1 MTVRLRP
8 TYHPTLEPDRPTSY
22 PTVLGRADDAFIPLT
37 WRPRATT
44 RTRLELVSD
53 RWRLWGSFCV
63 SDVTLAAFARH
74 DPLGLATL
82 SRLPVA
88 GATTM
93 DVPYYGF
100 MTPAE
105 RGRALCRLV
114 WAQHESL
121 DAFDR
126 LGLHCLPLVK
136 GLAADEIVEQVDLLA
151 EVGVAQAAFYA
162 RELRLEGDE
171 APLEAFV
178 TACRRARVAPVLLG
192 ASRPVSRRRGP
203 TAAAGIQHVVAARH
217 RQWLTTAGRWRKATA
232 PVRSAPL
239 GRWVRPDD
247 VAGLAAHNLLATRR
261 RFEPEA
267 GLTRFGA

>member
-22 PTVLGRADDAFIPLT
+22 PTVLGRSEDVFVPLT
-37 WRPRATT
+37 SRPHATT
-44 RTRLELVSD
+44 RRRLELMSD

-63 SDVTLAAFARH
+63 SDTTLASFARR
-74 DPLGLATL
+74 DPLGLAAL
-82 SRLPVA
+82 SRLPIA

-93 DVPYYGF
+93 DVPYYAF
-100 MTPAE
+100 MTQAE

-136 GLAADEIVEQVDLLA
+136 GLEAAEIAEQVSLLA
-151 EVGVAQAAFYA
+151 EAGVAQAAFYA

-171 APLEAFV
+171 APVEAFV
-178 TACRRARVAPVLLG
+178 VACRRAGVAPVLLG
-192 ASRPVSRRRGP
+192 VAKPVARRRGP
-203 TAAAGIQHVVAARH
+203 AAASGIQHVVAARH
-217 RQWLTTAGRWRKATA
+217 GRWLTAAGRWRPVAG
-232 PVRSAPL
+232 PVRSAWL

-247 VAGLAAHNLLATRR
+247 VACLAAHNLLATRR
-261 RFEPEA
+261 RFEPKT
-267 GLTRFGA
+267 GLDRFGA